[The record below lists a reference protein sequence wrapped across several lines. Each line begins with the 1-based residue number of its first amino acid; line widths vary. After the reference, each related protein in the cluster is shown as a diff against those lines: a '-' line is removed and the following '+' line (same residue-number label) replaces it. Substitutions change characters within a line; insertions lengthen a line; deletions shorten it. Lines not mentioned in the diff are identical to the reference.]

1 MLYENIKKLVE
12 YGIQT
17 GLTPEC
23 ERIYTTNLLLELF
36 QEDSYE
42 DVEIDS
48 SSIELEAVLEGL
60 LDEAVKRGI
69 IEDSIGFRDLF
80 DTKIMN
86 CLVPRPAQVQKT
98 FAEKYEESP
107 EVATEYFYKLSQD
120 SNYIRRYRVKKGHE
134 VESRFPIW

>member
-48 SSIELEAVLEGL
+48 SSIELEAVMEGL

-107 EVATEYFYKLSQD
+107 EDRIFLQIKSGQQLYPQIPCE
-120 SNYIRRYRVKKGHE
+120 KGHE

>member
-42 DVEIDS
+42 DVEIDR
-48 SSIELEAVLEGL
+48 SSIELETVLEGL

-86 CLVPRPAQVQKT
+86 CLVPRP
-98 FAEKYEESP
+98 
-107 EVATEYFYKLSQD
+107 
-120 SNYIRRYRVKKGHE
+120 RYRRHLQKNTKNRRKLQQNI
-134 VESRFPIW
+134 STN